1 MTNSRRGVEAYGA
14 SKSLDAISPDFV
26 NSFRW
31 KNNSAPGCVGV
42 VTLNPRTASILDER
56 RRRREEQQQPSKQHR
71 KEPIVIDHRGIV
83 LSLPPSLFSSRA
95 SSFRKRVEGWPK
107 VGGIPFI
114 CYLLCARR
122 LSRYYAGAS
131 QGSCSD
137 LVARGIWAFED
148 AQTLG
153 ISNYIPRIRVLRS
166 SCPNEGHVSPKS
178 SRTGRI

>member
-83 LSLPPSLFSSRA
+83 LSLPPSLFSPRA

-107 VGGIPFI
+107 VGGNPL
-114 CYLLCARR
+114 YLLFALREKIIA
-122 LSRYYAGAS
+122 L
-131 QGSCSD
+131 
-137 LVARGIWAFED
+137 LRGGE
-148 AQTLG
+148 
-153 ISNYIPRIRVLRS
+153 SRVLLRS
-166 SCPNEGHVSPKS
+166 RCSWDLGVRRRANTWHLELHS
-178 SRTGRI
+178 SN